1 MARRVIFSYR
11 HQDRLLN
18 RTHPFVKVFALLCGC
33 ILLIDASVLLVSTI
47 ALFLLLLTGIQR
59 LPLRSYARQLR
70 FFILLF
76 ALIALSEYLRSG
88 SVRSALIVLSRYA
101 LMILYALLITDS
113 TSGDEVASSLPLIN
127 GSVLAGG
134 IELTLAIVPMIFQ
147 ISEEIRAARKA
158 RLGTWSIRGT
168 FEYLSTLFELLLV
181 RIEERALALEGRLFD
196 AKRKRHASR
205 ISLHDLPMVLA
216 TAFFIALRMVGHE

>member
-18 RTHPFVKVFALLCGC
+18 RTHPFVKVLALLCGC

-76 ALIALSEYLRSG
+76 TLIALSECLRSR
-88 SVRSALIVLSRYA
+88 SVRLALIVLVRYA

-113 TSGDEVASSLPLIN
+113 TSSDEIASSIPLVN
-127 GSVLAGG
+127 KSVLAGG
-134 IELTLAIVPMIFQ
+134 IELTLAIVPTIFQ
-147 ISEEIRAARKA
+147 VSEEIRIAQRA
-158 RLGTWSIRGT
+158 RLRRWSIKGT
-168 FEYLSTLFELLLV
+168 FEYLSTLFELLLI
-181 RIEERALALEGRLFD
+181 RLEERALALEGRLFD
-196 AKRKRHASR
+196 AKRKRHAPPL
-205 ISLHDLPMVLA
+205 SLYDLPMVLA
-216 TAFFIALRMVGHE
+216 TAFFIGLRMFGYE